1 MKKTNNNPE
10 AINRGPLVEFI
21 QTHLSITALKAG
33 EIADRFTEKTV
44 FEGNILFEEGKV
56 CNEYYFLVNGFVRAY
71 TFDTKGDDITTSF
84 YTNNQV
90 VCELFSFFKRGQAQE
105 TFRALTDCTAW
116 YITFDNLQ
124 VAFHSMPEFREF
136 GRSMLVGSYEELKQ
150 RMLSMLHQTA
160 EERYIS
166 LLTNSPDIF
175 QYAPLKDIATYLGIT
190 RTSLSRIRKEF
201 SKK

>member
-1 MKKTNNNPE
+1 MNNKHNN
-10 AINRGPLVEFI
+10 AGLINKAPLVQFI
-21 QTHLSITALKAG
+21 QTHLSISTLKAG

-44 FEGNILFEEGKV
+44 VKDDVLFEEGKV
-56 CNEYYFLVNGFVRAY
+56 CNEYYFLVFGFVRAY
-71 TFDTKGDDITTSF
+71 TYDTKGNDITTSF

-90 VCELFSFFKRGQAQE
+90 VCELFSFLKRVQAQE

-116 YITFDNLQ
+116 YITFDDLQ

-175 QYAPLKDIATYLGIT
+175 QYAALKDIATYLGIT

>member
-1 MKKTNNNPE
+1 MKKKDNNFE
-10 AINRGPLVEFI
+10 LINRIPLVQFI
-21 QTHLSITALKAG
+21 QTHLSISALKAE
-33 EIADRFTEKTV
+33 EIADRFKEKTV
-44 FEGNILFEEGKV
+44 AKDDILFEEGKI
-56 CNEYYFLVNGFVRAY
+56 CNEYYFLVTGFVRAY

-84 YTNNQV
+84 YTNNEV
-90 VCELFSFFKRGQAQE
+90 VCELFSFFKRVHTQE
-105 TFRALTDCTAW
+105 TFRALTECTAW
-116 YITFDNLQ
+116 YINFDELQ

-136 GRSMLVGSYEELKQ
+136 GRSMLVGSYAELKQ

-175 QYAPLKDIATYLGIT
+175 QHAPLKDIATYLGIT
-190 RTSLSRIRKEF
+190 RTSLSRIRKEI